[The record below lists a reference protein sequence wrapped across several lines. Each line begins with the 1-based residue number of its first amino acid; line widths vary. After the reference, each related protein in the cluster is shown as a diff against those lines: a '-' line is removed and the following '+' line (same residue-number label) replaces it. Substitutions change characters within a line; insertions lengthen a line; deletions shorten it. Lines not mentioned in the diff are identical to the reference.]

1 MTERRELKISV
12 RNLVEFIFREG
23 DINSTGLGTR
33 NPEAMQLGNKIH
45 KKIQKSIDLIR
56 NCMCNLCKLLLY
68 FTTCGSFCIG
78 AGICQSFAA
87 VDEKNTYGDTSE
99 SESMQCSYGGCKPRC
114 AGVFFI
120 LYRIFVHQPARRI
133 YPSSSRAGGSF
144 VASLPRRLWFHRQSA
159 CAVKGNQLPVAG
171 GENE

>member
-1 MTERRELKISV
+1 MNHVKKYKKVLI
-12 RNLVEFIFREG
+12 L
-23 DINSTGLGTR
+23 LGT
-33 NPEAMQLGNKIH
+33 ACVI
-45 KKIQKSIDLIR
+45 
-56 NCMCNLCKLLLY
+56 Y
-68 FTTCGSFCIG
+68 VSFCYILPLVVPFVL
-78 AGICQSFAA
+78 ALVFAKA
-87 VDEKNTYGDTSE
+87 LQPWTKKNTYGDTSE